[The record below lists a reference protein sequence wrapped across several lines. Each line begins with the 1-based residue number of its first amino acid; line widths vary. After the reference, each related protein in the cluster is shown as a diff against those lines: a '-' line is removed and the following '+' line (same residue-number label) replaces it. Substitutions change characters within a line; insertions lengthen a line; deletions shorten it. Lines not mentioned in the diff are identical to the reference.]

1 MTTKE
6 PQRPA
11 RPARKTLRLTFRV
24 ANGEARL
31 VKYERLNMICP
42 PSIGQTPQAGRH
54 GGFWVELR
62 DPGERVLFHRVLH
75 SPLQDSVE
83 VHSPDGKIK
92 RVMGVPTESIFEVLV
107 PDYDDASTVAL
118 IGEYLDPEKEMA
130 RRAELLKE
138 TEKGPREPAEGAH
151 ELARFELPKGDKG
164 GETKGGAQ

>member
-6 PQRPA
+6 RQSSA

-42 PSIGQTPQAGRH
+42 PSVGEPPQAVKY

-62 DPGERVLFHRVLH
+62 DASEQVLFHRVLH
-75 SPLQDSVE
+75 APLQDSVE
-83 VHSPDGKIK
+83 VHSPDGNIQ
-92 RVMGVPTESIFEVLV
+92 RVMGTPAESVFEVLV
-107 PDYDDASTVAL
+107 PDYDDASTIAL
-118 IGEYLDPEKEMA
+118 LGEYLDPAKEAQQRA
-130 RRAELLKE
+130 RRARGE
-138 TEKGPREPAEGAH
+138 GEPAQGGAQ

-164 GETKGGAQ
+164 GEAKGGAQ